1 MKPPQVI
8 RTRGFV
14 GPDRITWFAGAP
26 SLTPHSALP
35 PGTANGSPLARTNTL
50 TLDAAATDALG
61 APSPS
66 HEALFAESY
75 TGGGF
80 RDLVTLQNPSD
91 TETAYVT
98 VRALPASASA
108 SPVTTTLV
116 MPPRTR
122 ATVDF
127 ASLMPNQAFSVQVL
141 ATVPIVAERPMY
153 FDFGGTDALG
163 YQPPGS

>member
-1 MKPPQVI
+1 VTADQPI
-8 RTRGFV
+8 LAERL
-14 GPDRITWFAGAP
+14 
-26 SLTPHSALP
+26 LTFTT
-35 PGTANGSPLARTNTL
+35 G
-50 TLDAAATDALG
+50 ATDALG

-80 RDLVTLQNPSD
+80 RDLVTLQNPSG

-98 VRALPASASA
+98 VRALPASAGA